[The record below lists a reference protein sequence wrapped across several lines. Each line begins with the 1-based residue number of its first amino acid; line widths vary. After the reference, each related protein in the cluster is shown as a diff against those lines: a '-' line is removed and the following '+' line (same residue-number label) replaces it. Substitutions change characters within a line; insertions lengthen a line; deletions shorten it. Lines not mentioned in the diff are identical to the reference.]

1 MPLYTIDQI
10 SKISGLSKL
19 LIRTWENRYN
29 LFSPE
34 RTQTNIRLY
43 SNENLVKALN
53 VKLLKEKGYKISKIS
68 LLSRDEIIEIV
79 NSMTD
84 NDALFET
91 KQIHALIES
100 GLTFNE
106 RLFNQVFEESLENNE
121 IIHVYKNI
129 ILPALNKIGFLWLT
143 TNISA
148 SQEHFLSQL
157 IKKKIYASIDVL
169 NKNLTSDAE
178 CWLLFLPDGE
188 YHEIGLL
195 IAHLILSQNNKRV
208 LNLGPSLPVDSLDVL
223 STYYS
228 IDKILF
234 FVVTRN
240 SVARLN
246 DTIIYLKS
254 CFKKAQI
261 YCVAHSKEVNI
272 DDQDNVTLINTI
284 EQFQAILI

>member
-1 MPLYTIDQI
+1 MAIYTIDQI

-43 SNENLVKALN
+43 SNENLIKALN

-79 NSMTD
+79 KSMTD
-84 NDALFET
+84 NDSLFET

-106 RLFNQVFEESLENNE
+106 CLFNQVFEESLENNE

-143 TNISA
+143 TNISP
-148 SQEHFLSQL
+148 SQEHFLSEL
-157 IKKKIYASIDVL
+157 IKKKIHTSIDGL
-169 NKNLTSDAE
+169 NKNLKSDAE

-195 IAHLILSQNNKRV
+195 IANLILSQNNKRV

-234 FVVTRN
+234 FLVTRH

-246 DTIIYLKS
+246 DTIIPLKS
-254 CFKKAQI
+254 CFINAQI
-261 YCVAHSKEVNI
+261 YCVSHSKEVNI
-272 DDQDNVTLINTI
+272 DDQENVTLINTI
-284 EQFQAILI
+284 EQFQALLI

>member
-1 MPLYTIDQI
+1 MSLYTIEQI

-43 SNENLVKALN
+43 SNENLIKALN

-84 NDALFET
+84 NDSLFET
-91 KQIHALIES
+91 KQIHAFIES

-106 RLFNQVFEESLENNE
+106 HLFNQVFEESLENNE

-143 TNISA
+143 TKISP

-157 IKKKIYASIDVL
+157 IKKKIYASIDGL
-169 NKNLTSDAE
+169 NKNLKGDAE
-178 CWLLFLPDGE
+178 CWLLFLPESE

-195 IAHLILSQNNKRV
+195 IANLILSQNNKRV

-234 FVVTRN
+234 FVVTRD

-246 DTIIYLKS
+246 DTIIQLKS
-254 CFKKAQI
+254 FFKNAQI

>member
-1 MPLYTIDQI
+1 MSMYTIDQI

-34 RTQTNIRLY
+34 RTETNIRLY
-43 SNENLVKALN
+43 SNENLIKALN
-53 VKLLKEKGYKISKIS
+53 VKLLKEKGHKISKIS
-68 LLSRDEIIEIV
+68 LLSRDEISEIV
-79 NSMTD
+79 KSMTD
-84 NDALFET
+84 NGALFDT
-91 KQIHALIES
+91 KQIHSLIES

-106 RLFNQVFEESLENNE
+106 PLFNQVFEQSIENNE
-121 IIHVYKNI
+121 IIHVYQHI

-143 TNISA
+143 TNIA
-148 SQEHFLSQL
+148 PSQEHFLSEL
-157 IKKKIYASIDVL
+157 IKKKIHTSIDGL
-169 NKNLTSDAE
+169 NKNLKSDAE
-178 CWLLFLPDGE
+178 CWLLFLPEGE

-208 LNLGPSLPVDSLDVL
+208 INLGPSLPIDSLDVL

-234 FVVTRN
+234 FAVTRN
-240 SVARLN
+240 SVARLD
-246 DTIIYLKS
+246 DTIIQLKS
-254 CFKKAQI
+254 CFNNVQI
-261 YCVAHSKEVNI
+261 NCVAHSKEVNI

-284 EQFQAILI
+284 EQFQAIVI